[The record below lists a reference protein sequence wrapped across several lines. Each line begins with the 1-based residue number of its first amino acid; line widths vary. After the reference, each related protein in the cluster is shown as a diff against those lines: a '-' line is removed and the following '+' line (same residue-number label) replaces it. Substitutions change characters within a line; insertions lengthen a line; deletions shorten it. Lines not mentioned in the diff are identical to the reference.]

1 MGIVRKGGKMSKDS
15 FVLYNSFYEPLK
27 SLTDEQ
33 LGRLMRAIFE
43 YKIGKCRNAQTGAA
57 GIANKIGASMPDF
70 DAGFEIDPDIAMA
83 FKFIKYRLDTDEKKY
98 FEVVEKRRQ
107 AGASGSKAR
116 RRQTMG
122 KGQTLSDTD
131 GEQDCRI
138 GILAVEKQN
147 VSAREECQVTIME
160 DERQAVVAG
169 HERQGSMTGDEC
181 HAVIAGQ
188 ECQAVLAG
196 ENDDRAVLGQACHTV
211 DGANKCQ
218 EVDGGVGQCVC
229 GAERGRNGKVSRR
242 FAFPEER
249 VGAAKC
255 RQKKQMPANQA
266 DNENVSVDVN
276 DMKESI
282 NLSVYTKEKGNIDP
296 SFIEE
301 KFKEPFMR
309 WLNYKK
315 ARKEL
320 YANED
325 SLLTCYA
332 KLLRE
337 SADDALVA
345 DAMIENAIGNNYRG
359 FFPLKNY
366 PCGGPR
372 KNLMSNK
379 SADVTAYNLKWF
391 TDKYGKEALNA
402 G

>member
-43 YKIGKCRNAQTGAA
+43 YKIGKCRDAQTGAA

-70 DAGFEIDPDIAMA
+70 EAGFEIDPDIAMA

-131 GEQDCRI
+131 GAQEYRA
-138 GILAVEKQN
+138 GVLTVEEQN
-147 VSAREECQVTIME
+147 VSAREGC
-160 DERQAVVAG
+160 QAVVAD
-169 HERQGSMTGDEC
+169 DEC
-181 HAVIAGQ
+181 HTVIAGQ

-196 ENDDRAVLGQACHTV
+196 ENDEKTVSGQECHKV

-218 EVDGGVGQCVC
+218 EVDGGMGQCVC
-229 GAERGRNGKVSRR
+229 GARTDGDGKVSRR

-249 VGAAKC
+249 VGVVKC
-255 RQKKQMPANQA
+255 RQKKQMPTNQA
-266 DNENVSVDVN
+266 DNENVSVHVN
-276 DMKESI
+276 DMKENI

-337 SADDALVA
+337 SAGDALVA

-366 PCGGPR
+366 PCGGHR

>member
-43 YKIGKCRNAQTGAA
+43 YKIGKCRDAQTGAA
-57 GIANKIGASMPDF
+57 GIANKMGASMPDF

-131 GEQDCRI
+131 GAQEYRAGVLTI
-138 GILAVEKQN
+138 EKQN
-147 VSAREECQVTIME
+147 VSAREECQ
-160 DERQAVVAG
+160 AVVAD
-169 HERQGSMTGDEC
+169 DEC

-188 ECQAVLAG
+188 ECQAVVAG
-196 ENDDRAVLGQACHTV
+196 ENDDRAVLEHECHQV

-218 EVDGGVGQCVC
+218 EVDGGMGQCVC
-229 GAERGRNGKVSRR
+229 GAGTDGDGKVSRR

-249 VGAAKC
+249 GGVVKC
-255 RQKKQMPANQA
+255 RQKKQMPTNQV
-266 DNENVSVDVN
+266 DNENVSVHVN

-337 SADDALVA
+337 SAGDALVA

-366 PCGGPR
+366 PCGGHK